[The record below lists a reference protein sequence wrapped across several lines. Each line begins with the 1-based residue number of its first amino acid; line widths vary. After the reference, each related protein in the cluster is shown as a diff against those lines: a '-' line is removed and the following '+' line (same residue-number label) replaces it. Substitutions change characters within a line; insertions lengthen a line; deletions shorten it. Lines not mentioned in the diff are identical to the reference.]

1 MHEKDQE
8 GKILS
13 AREAVRLSGGEESL
27 DLRIRNAV
35 KEGSVT
41 ASPYGVLCG

>member
-8 GKILS
+8 GKTLS
-13 AREAVRLSGGEESL
+13 AREAERLSSGEESL
-27 DLRIRNAV
+27 DLRIRNTV

-41 ASPYGVLCG
+41 ASPH